1 VRVINNQFLFV
12 ISQAIVVDLLGARC
26 TVCPVEPDLRQVRYF
41 VAVAECRSFTR
52 AAEQVHVAQQA
63 ISQQV
68 KSLEGALGV
77 RLLRRTSR
85 RVELTPAGSVFLAD
99 SRRLL
104 SAGDRAV
111 RRARAAAR
119 GEAGS
124 LRVAFTMATSYQL
137 VPLLLDALCDRHPD
151 LKVDTREVF
160 AGDLASQL
168 RQGRFD
174 LGLAPETGYSSD
186 LRQVTL
192 RREPMSVAV
201 SQRHTHARR
210 ASLPLSALAEELF
223 ELWPRE
229 MAPGYFDTVVGAAKS
244 AGFDPRLDEHAAGST
259 VWGNIVRGRGVGLVN
274 ASLVDQLPR
283 GIRLVKV
290 SRPRPTLAISA
301 VWRRDGELPAIDRL
315 LETARALGA
324 RDHWV

>member
-1 VRVINNQFLFV
+1 MPLINNQFLFV
-12 ISQAIVVDLLGARC
+12 ISQGLVVDVQGGRC
-26 TVCPVEPDLRQVRYF
+26 TVCAVEPDLRQVRYF

-52 AAEQVHVAQQA
+52 AAKQIHVAQQA

-68 KSLEGALGV
+68 KALEGALGV

-104 SAGDRAV
+104 AAGNRAV
-111 RRARAAAR
+111 RRAQAAAR

-124 LRVAFTMATSYQL
+124 LRMAFTIATSYQL
-137 VPLLLDALCDRHPD
+137 VPRLLEALGDRHPD
-151 LKVDTREVF
+151 LRVDTREVF
-160 AGDLASQL
+160 AGDLASLLSQE
-168 RQGRFD
+168 GFD
-174 LGLAPETGYSSD
+174 VGLAPETAYSRD
-186 LRQVTL
+186 LVQATL

-201 SQRHTHARR
+201 SQRHAHARR
-210 ASLPLSALAEELF
+210 ASVPLSALAEELF

-259 VWGNIVRGRGVGLVN
+259 VWGNIARGRGIGLVN

-283 GIRLVKV
+283 GIRLIKL
-290 SRPRPTLAISA
+290 SPPRPTLAISA
-301 VWRRDGELPAIDRL
+301 VWRRDGDLPAIDRL
-315 LETARALGA
+315 LDTARALGA

>member
-1 VRVINNQFLFV
+1 MPLINNQFLFV
-12 ISQAIVVDLLGARC
+12 ISQVLVVDVRGGRC
-26 TVCPVEPDLRQVRYF
+26 TVRAVEPDLRQVRYF

-52 AAEQVHVAQQA
+52 AAEQIHVAQQA

-68 KSLEGALGV
+68 KALEGALGV

-104 SAGDRAV
+104 AASNRAV
-111 RRARAAAR
+111 RRAQAAAR

-124 LRVAFTMATSYQL
+124 LRMAFTIATSYQL
-137 VPLLLDALCDRHPD
+137 VPRLLEALGDRHPD
-151 LKVDTREVF
+151 LRVDTREVF
-160 AGDLASQL
+160 AGDLASLLSQE
-168 RQGRFD
+168 GFD
-174 LGLAPETGYSSD
+174 VGLAPETAYSRD
-186 LRQVTL
+186 LVQATL

-210 ASLPLSALAEELF
+210 ASVPLSALAEELF

-259 VWGNIVRGRGVGLVN
+259 VWGNIARGQGIGLVN

-283 GIRLVKV
+283 GIRLIKL
-290 SRPRPTLAISA
+290 SPPRPTLAISA
-301 VWRRDGELPAIDRL
+301 VWRRDGDLPAIDRL
-315 LETARALGA
+315 LDTARALGA